1 VKRKPRL
8 DEFENI
14 FSASLLDEGLELS
27 HIKKNWKII
36 EDKSSLSGTYT
47 EVGFPAIHVKIN
59 KTNQY
64 ILNFTCD
71 CLLFNE
77 AKGCKHVTGLFYY
90 LKNKSIRLV
99 PVNENRKVGFDS
111 VLEVTQFHELASFI
125 RFYASNNT
133 GFNKIFKQY
142 FNYKF
147 IGHGKT
153 FDDYLNELIISY
165 LNVSGKLDAKANR
178 QLYQIF
184 EMHLVRAESLIQQG
198 DFNNGVEILKSIL
211 TRFYQF
217 DFELNVKSTK
227 HLITK
232 AHEML
237 YLVVNQE
244 VAPGLKR
251 KLYKFSINLV
261 NSIHYQY
268 FTNPNAVQIATH
280 IAESNTLDMKLALE
294 NKINDVTPE
303 LKSEWVFQLFLYD
316 HAIGDFNFI
325 QFYTNYLDDDQCL
338 IGFLAIIKNENT
350 NNLNLDRIIEAVILK
365 GNISNRSISIGL
377 ADYLIQTAKVDL
389 YVLLFKKMVQLSID
403 LNALNS
409 FINLN
414 VALENPEIATLISES
429 EEIAKI
435 KVNNPNEYL
444 RIVSK
449 AMNATKVFQFGE
461 EFPFFEEMPV
471 ILPLL
476 LDDDS
481 DRATSLLINST
492 KYFLD
497 LHLGSHYNSVIEEII
512 SVLNKQ
518 HQDEVLKIF
527 KRFILENYGGRKHLV
542 KILKT

>member
-36 EDKSSLSGTYT
+36 EDKSSLSGTYN

-184 EMHLVRAESLIQQG
+184 EMHLS
-198 DFNNGVEILKSIL
+198 
-211 TRFYQF
+211 
-217 DFELNVKSTK
+217 
-227 HLITK
+227 
-232 AHEML
+232 
-237 YLVVNQE
+237 
-244 VAPGLKR
+244 
-251 KLYKFSINLV
+251 
-261 NSIHYQY
+261 
-268 FTNPNAVQIATH
+268 
-280 IAESNTLDMKLALE
+280 
-294 NKINDVTPE
+294 
-303 LKSEWVFQLFLYD
+303 
-316 HAIGDFNFI
+316 
-325 QFYTNYLDDDQCL
+325 
-338 IGFLAIIKNENT
+338 
-350 NNLNLDRIIEAVILK
+350 K
-365 GNISNRSISIGL
+365 G
-377 ADYLIQTAKVDL
+377 
-389 YVLLFKKMVQLSID
+389 
-403 LNALNS
+403 
-409 FINLN
+409 
-414 VALENPEIATLISES
+414 
-429 EEIAKI
+429 
-435 KVNNPNEYL
+435 
-444 RIVSK
+444 
-449 AMNATKVFQFGE
+449 
-461 EFPFFEEMPV
+461 
-471 ILPLL
+471 
-476 LDDDS
+476 
-481 DRATSLLINST
+481 
-492 KYFLD
+492 
-497 LHLGSHYNSVIEEII
+497 
-512 SVLNKQ
+512 
-518 HQDEVLKIF
+518 
-527 KRFILENYGGRKHLV
+527 
-542 KILKT
+542 